1 MLLMY
6 EAPKHSMTRKKR
18 RSRAKVRRLRFH
30 APDGK
35 PRQRPE
41 TVENQIAD
49 MLPLR
54 HSERTAQAPVAL
66 SEALIYF
73 IRRPDSKEDAY
84 YDAFVEE
91 IDRRLVNQAGRYV
104 RGLPQVTGEDIVMR
118 VQNEF
123 RKLILAERGSA
134 RTEFLE
140 VAFALAVK
148 KRTLQLVNLY
158 RSSPW
163 SRRANAAA
171 EADDEELTERQPQ
184 RIPDGRPDPER
195 ALLEQENQ
203 DVCNELCKKAL
214 GVVTDPLDREIST
227 LHWLEGWPIQSK
239 FPGKDD
245 LVTRYRTTKRR
256 IDRRL
261 ERSKKQMR
269 AALEVGVPQ

>member
-1 MLLMY
+1 MLLKD
-6 EAPKHSMTRKKR
+6 EAQKNSMIRKKR

-35 PRQRPE
+35 PYQRPE

-49 MLPLR
+49 MLPLH
-54 HSERTAQAPVAL
+54 HSERAAQAPVAS

-73 IRRPDSKEDAY
+73 IRRADSKEGAY
-84 YDAFVEE
+84 YDALVEE
-91 IDRRLVNQAGRYV
+91 IDTRLVNQAGRYV

-118 VQNEF
+118 VQDEF
-123 RKLILAERGSA
+123 RKLILAERSSA
-134 RTEFLE
+134 RSEFLE
-140 VAFALAVK
+140 VSFALAVK
-148 KRTLQLVNLY
+148 RRTLQLVNLY

-171 EADDEELTERQPQ
+171 EADDEELTERQLQ
-184 RIPDGRPDPER
+184 QIPDGRPDPER
-195 ALLEQENQ
+195 ALLEQEQQ
-203 DVCNELCKKAL
+203 DIRKELCEKAL
-214 GVVTDPLDREIST
+214 GAITDPLDREIAT

-239 FPGKDD
+239 FPDEDD
-245 LVTRYRTTKRR
+245 LVTRYGTTKRR

-269 AALEVGVPQ
+269 SALGVGVTQ